1 MRKVTRKRFI
11 AVICY
16 FVATTLSLAPVAHAS
31 LVVLDGS
38 VNQSVENG
46 HNCDQQA
53 IDLKNSSTHQH
64 NEHMKGAVTTGCEH
78 GTTCKLLCSASVS
91 VSHEEN
97 ISALSTINSNRW
109 LPIDISA
116 LKSSFLSRLERPP
129 KL

>member
-16 FVATTLSLAPVAHAS
+16 FVAITLSLAPVAHAS

-53 IDLKNSSTHQH
+53 IDLENSSTH
-64 NEHMKGAVTTGCEH
+64 EHMKGAVTTDCEH

-97 ISALSTINSNRW
+97 ISTLSTINSNRW